1 MPPEEMNG
9 AWRRYAGY
17 REKGFSDM
25 NRGNVWV
32 SIRGR
37 QQLAEAFWEESM
49 DMVTSGTLS
58 RDPEGYTLTYME
70 DQNAGMGRT
79 QTTILFGG
87 GRVVMHHRGE
97 VNTHMVFEKGC
108 KHVSY
113 YDTEVGALTLGV
125 STTGLRCDVG
135 GAGVPIDL
143 ELEYT
148 LEIDNEITG
157 TNTLSIR
164 VSDKDGASGGDDGAP
179 INAKP
184 PQSLKLSGNGM
195 LLN

>member
-1 MPPEEMNG
+1 ME
-9 AWRRYAGY
+9 
-17 REKGFSDM
+17 
-25 NRGNVWV
+25 RGNVWV

-58 RDPEGYTLTYME
+58 RGPDGYTLTYME
-70 DQNAGMGRT
+70 NPDNEMGRT

-87 GRVVMHHRGE
+87 PRVVMQHDGE
-97 VNTHMVFEKGC
+97 INTHMVFEPGC

-113 YDTEVGALTLGV
+113 YDTGMGSLTLSV
-125 STTGLRCDVG
+125 STKTLCCDVS
-135 GAGVPIDL
+135 GVDGPIDL
-143 ELEYT
+143 EMEYT

-164 VSDKDGASGGDDGAP
+164 VSGMDAAPSVGFP
-179 INAKP
+179 INARP
-184 PQSLKLSGNGM
+184 PRNVKSGTDSVF
-195 LLN
+195 LN